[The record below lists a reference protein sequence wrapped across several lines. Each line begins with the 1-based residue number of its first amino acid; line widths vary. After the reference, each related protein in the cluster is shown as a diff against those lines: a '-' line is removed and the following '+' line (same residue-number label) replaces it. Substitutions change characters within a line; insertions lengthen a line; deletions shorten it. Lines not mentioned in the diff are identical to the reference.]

1 MFIFAHTRPLMS
13 SAMPN
18 QVYLGFS
25 ILEKVRKYNNLME
38 NTGVVQKIKL
48 IEECC
53 QLQRGD
59 QFGLTCVSKHGWPN
73 EIKRNKETVYASKC
87 FKE

>member
-1 MFIFAHTRPLMS
+1 MP
-13 SAMPN
+13 SAMPS
-18 QVYLGFS
+18 QVHVYLGFS

-53 QLQRGD
+53 QRGD
-59 QFGLTCVSKHGWPN
+59 QFGLTCLSKHGWPN